1 MLSYKP
7 EELTAKDKHKIMIG
21 SVIPRPIALVSSLS
35 KKEVINLAP
44 FSYFNIVTYRP
55 PILSVAVQRVEGQ
68 MKDTARNI
76 LETNQAVIHIVSQDN
91 VEQANLAS
99 APLDPDTS
107 ELSISNF
114 TLAPSK
120 VINVPGVNEAKVR
133 FETELYHHFVIEEEG
148 IPTADLLLLKVVHYH
163 LDSEVY
169 NPNTGYIDT
178 GELAAVSRLAGNDYA
193 EIGQT
198 FELIRPNH
206 LKGPENNINN

>member
-1 MLSYKP
+1 MFSYKP
-7 EELTAKDKHKIMIG
+7 EELTAKDKYKIMIG

-35 KKEVINLAP
+35 KDEVINLAP
-44 FSYFNIVTYRP
+44 FSYFNMVTYRP
-55 PILSVAVQRVEGQ
+55 PILSVAVQRGAGQ

-76 LETNQAVIHIVSQDN
+76 LETKQAVIHVVSQHN

-107 ELSISNF
+107 ELSIANF

-133 FETELYHHFVIEEEG
+133 FETELYHHVVIEEEG
-148 IPTADLLLLKVVHYH
+148 IPTADLLLLKVVQYH

-169 NPNTGYIDT
+169 NPNTGYIDADK
-178 GELAAVSRLAGNDYA
+178 LAAVSRLAGNDYA
-193 EIGQT
+193 EIGKT
-198 FELIRPNH
+198 FELIRPNQ
-206 LKGPENNINN
+206 